1 MPRTSRQWTEYPKL
15 PSTHY
20 VNSRIYTDEDLHREE
35 IEKIYNKVW
44 LIACHESELPG
55 KFDYRTF
62 MHPSGR
68 SLVLIRGEDDT
79 IRAFY
84 NTCSHRGNTLVQ
96 EPAGN
101 TKRIT
106 CVFHHWSYDAHGNCT
121 DIPREAA
128 GYAGRVCKANVGLR
142 EVKCEKGLGGFVW
155 VNIDDACEPLSAFL
169 GDALED
175 LQVELAPPLEV
186 FHYHQAVID
195 TNYKLW
201 HDTNRELYHDYMH
214 YHNRLTGL
222 SQKGYFDRVFH
233 TYPNGHVQ
241 LDSMEIQYQAYR
253 GKQRTL
259 GWPGATVACH
269 KLIDIFPGTT
279 FILRAPSMRVDT
291 MTPLGANKVMIEFR
305 GLGLK
310 SDTPEDRAERLK
322 EHNNLWGPFG
332 LNLREDLFANEL
344 QTRAMRD
351 GAEAAHVLHA
361 REENN
366 TTHDEIGM
374 RQYYAEWGRRMGRS
388 PHDPYGKSATE
399 TASQTP
405 TKAMARA

>member
-1 MPRTSRQWTEYPKL
+1 MSRTSRQWMEQPKL
-15 PSTHY
+15 PATHY

-55 KFDYRTF
+55 KFDFRTF
-62 MHPSGR
+62 MHPCGR
-68 SLVLIRGEDDT
+68 SIVMIRGDDDR

-96 EPAGN
+96 EPSGN
-101 TKRIT
+101 AKRLT
-106 CVFHHWSYDAHGNCT
+106 CVFHHWSYDTHGNCT
-121 DIPREAA
+121 DIPRETP
-128 GYAGRVCKANVGLR
+128 GYQGRVCKANVGLR
-142 EVKCEKGLGGFVW
+142 EVKCEMGLGGFVW
-155 VNIDDACEPLSAFL
+155 VNVDDSSESLGEFL

-175 LQVELAPPLEV
+175 LKVELAHPLEV

-222 SQKGYFDRVFH
+222 SQKGYFDRVYH
-233 TYPNGHVQ
+233 PYPNGHVQ

-291 MTPLGANKVMIEFR
+291 MTPLGANKVLIEFR

-310 SDTPEDRAERLK
+310 ADKPDERAERLK

-332 LNLREDLFANEL
+332 LNLHEDLFANEL

-351 GAEAAHVLHA
+351 GIEPTHVLHA

-388 PHDPYGKSATE
+388 PSDPFGKPLAE
-399 TASQTP
+399 TAPQA
-405 TKAMARA
+405 KERVRA

>member
-1 MPRTSRQWTEYPKL
+1 MARTSEQWADLPKL
-15 PSTHY
+15 PPTHF
-20 VNSRIYTDEDLHREE
+20 VNSRIYTDEEIHREE
-35 IEKIYNKVW
+35 IEKIFNKVW
-44 LIACHESELPG
+44 LIACHESELPN
-55 KFDYRTF
+55 KFDFRTF
-62 MHPSGR
+62 QHPCGR
-68 SLVLIRGEDDT
+68 NLVIIRGEDDKV
-79 IRAFY
+79 RAFY
-84 NTCSHRGNTLVQ
+84 NTCSHRANTIVQ

-101 TKRIT
+101 AKRLT
-106 CVFHHWSYDAHGNCT
+106 CIFHHWTYDAHGNCI
-121 DIPREAA
+121 DIPRETQ
-128 GYAGRVCKANVGLR
+128 GYDGRICKANVGLR
-142 EVKCEKGLGGFVW
+142 EVKCEMGLGGFIW

-169 GDALED
+169 GNALED
-175 LQVELAPPLEV
+175 LQTELSAAPLEI
-186 FHYHQAVID
+186 FHYHQAIVE

-222 SQKGYFDRVFH
+222 SQKGYFDRVYH

-259 GWPGATVACH
+259 GWPGAAAASH

-279 FILRAPSMRVDT
+279 FILRTPSMRVDT
-291 MTPLGANKVMIEFR
+291 MTPLGANRVLIEFR
-305 GLGLK
+305 GFGLK
-310 SDTPEDRAERLK
+310 TDTPEERAERLK

-332 LNLREDLFANEL
+332 LNLHEDLHANEM
-344 QTRAMRD
+344 QTQAMRD
-351 GAEAAHVLHA
+351 GVEPAFILHA

-388 PHDPYGKSATE
+388 PHDPYGKPIA
-399 TASQTP
+399 A
-405 TKAMARA
+405 AA

>member
-1 MPRTSRQWTEYPKL
+1 MSRTSSEWGGKPKL

-20 VNSRIYTDEDLHREE
+20 VNSRIYTEDSIHDEE
-35 IEKIYNKVW
+35 ITKIFNKVW
-44 LIACHESELPG
+44 LIACHESEVPN
-55 KFDYRTF
+55 KFDFRTF
-62 MHPSGR
+62 RHPCGR
-68 SLVLIRGEDDT
+68 NLIVIRGDDNKV
-79 IRAFY
+79 RAFY
-84 NTCSHRGNTLVQ
+84 NTCSHRGNTIVQ

-101 TKRIT
+101 ANRLT
-106 CVFHHWSYDAHGNCT
+106 CVFHHWTYDSKGSCV
-121 DIPREAA
+121 DIPRELA
-128 GYAGRVCKANVGLR
+128 GYGERVCKADVGLR
-142 EVKCEKGLGGFVW
+142 EVKSEVALGGFVW
-155 VNIDDACEPLSAFL
+155 INVDDQCETLGAFI

-175 LQVELAPPLEV
+175 LAAELAQPMEV
-186 FHYHQAVID
+186 FHYHQAVIN

-222 SQKGYFDRVFH
+222 SQKGYFDRVYH

-259 GWPGATVACH
+259 SWPGATAACH

-291 MTPLGANKVMIEFR
+291 MTPLGANRVLIEFR

-310 SDTPEDRAERLK
+310 SDTPEERAERLE

-332 LNLREDLFANEL
+332 LNLHEDLMANEL

-351 GAEAAHVLHA
+351 GIEPTMVLHA

-388 PHDPYGKSATE
+388 PGDPFANLSA
-399 TASQTP
+399 A
-405 TKAMARA
+405 AD